1 MISGPSVPRLLLVAC
16 ALGAAACADRPGDE
30 RGRHLYA
37 EHGCAVCHG
46 AGGRGDGPSARR
58 LDAPPRDFADARAYR
73 LGATQ
78 GEIAAVIRK
87 GGGAMPAFRDITEA
101 EASDIAA
108 WIVSLQHQ
116 PRQPGGKP

>member
-1 MISGPSVPRLLLVAC
+1 MTSLPSAPRLLLMAC
-16 ALGAAACADRPGDE
+16 ALGTAACTDRPGE
-30 RGRHLYA
+30 RGRQLYA

-73 LGATQ
+73 LGSTQ
-78 GEIAAVIRK
+78 AEIAAVIRK

-101 EASDIAA
+101 EVSDIAA

-116 PRQPGGKP
+116 PPQPGGQP